1 MTAAYVS
8 AGNVAS
14 AAAQTVAVPY
24 PTGIAAGD
32 ALVLTR
38 AAKPDTAALTTPAG
52 WTLLDTRTG
61 GTGVLA
67 NDTGPLVLVRYWR
80 EAAGTESGTLT
91 VDSTTGTVD
100 VQQGAIT
107 RYTKATGATWSV
119 TASGGADASAGTDWS
134 ATMAA
139 DPGITSGDL
148 VEVALAWSTD
158 AARTWSAETLTATG
172 ATISAV
178 SVPAAVG
185 ATGLGADIASR
196 VNVYGA
202 TAGTSTAAPAYTATI
217 SSGINMLGPTSVVRL
232 REVVTATSGPVAVA
246 LPALTAT
253 GTGTARTTGA
263 LAAALPALTATATG
277 AARTTATATAAL
289 PALAAALA
297 GGVAPP
303 GMVVRPAAGTVTRPA
318 TGLVA
323 RPTTGTV
330 TRP

>member
-1 MTAAYVS
+1 MTATYVS
-8 AGNVAS
+8 AGSVAS

-24 PTGIAAGD
+24 PAGIAAGD

-67 NDTGPLVLVRYWR
+67 NDTGPMVLARYWR

-91 VDSTTGTVD
+91 VDSTPGTVD

-158 AARTWSAETLTATG
+158 AVRTWSAETLTATG

-178 SVPAAVG
+178 SVPAAAG

-196 VNVYGA
+196 VNVFGA
-202 TAGTSTAAPAYTATI
+202 TAGTSSAAPAYTATI
-217 SSGINMLGPTSVVRL
+217 SSGINMLGPTSIVRL
-232 REVVTATSGPVAVA
+232 REVVTATSGP
-246 LPALTAT
+246 
-253 GTGTARTTGA
+253 
-263 LAAALPALTATATG
+263 LAATLPALTATAAGTASTSG
-277 AARTTATATAAL
+277 TLAAVL
-289 PALAAALA
+289 PALTAA
-297 GGVAPP
+297 
-303 GMVVRPAAGTVTRPA
+303 AAGTAESAPAGPGGPRLTTTTRA
-318 TGLVA
+318 GRV
-323 RPTTGTV
+323 TTGTDDGRI
-330 TRP
+330 TTTTQTGRLQ